1 MTEQNQNQPAA
12 DTAAPA
18 ATASQPATCPFDHA
32 GFARRTML
40 KGAAAG
46 VTGAAV
52 IGGTGFAM
60 TKAAAD
66 AEPSSPPRGAARRA
80 PPLHGAP
87 QHGGTTPA
95 QKHPTPPLFQVTPP

>member
-60 TKAAAD
+60 TKAAAH
-66 AEPSSPPRGAARRA
+66 AEPRSPARGAARPPPPLPRA
-80 PPLHGAP
+80 PQQGRP
-87 QHGGTTPA
+87 TPA
-95 QKHPTPPLFQVTPP
+95 PKPPTPPRLHGT